1 MNIPTDSRGSLVESL
16 EVAEG
21 FQGTFRQKSDRKTE
35 IYYVCIYLLFDSI
48 FLGFFAMDSLMFIPT
63 DSRGTLVESLEVGGG
78 SQGVSWVYPN
88 QNLTEKPR
96 YIMYVSIS
104 CLTQYFSVFSPRTA

>member
-1 MNIPTDSRGSLVESL
+1 MRRFYLLFDSIFLVFFAMDSLMNIPTDSRGSLVESP

-48 FLGFFAMDSLMFIPT
+48 FLVFFTLDCLMTIPT
-63 DSRGTLVESLEVGGG
+63 DPRGSLVESLEVAEG
-78 SQGVSWVYPN
+78 SQG
-88 QNLTEKPR
+88 TTG
-96 YIMYVSIS
+96 
-104 CLTQYFSVFSPRTA
+104 CLPTII